1 MSRTQLVVRSNTKMD
16 LSIYTLVMG
25 MVLCFTVPL
34 LVVTCI
40 LVYIVWSR
48 NYNNDNL
55 SKKTKAA
62 ILSTEA
68 LSHTAISHV
77 NSHSNSMLIWNNRT
91 NVTSFMEQTEMFL
104 LKSVVMSTLRRLMR
118 SDPGLS
124 ELSRIP
130 TKLTNAVIMLNPVI
144 KNPAIEYTN
153 ECDIDEK

>member
-1 MSRTQLVVRSNTKMD
+1 MSRTQLVVRSNTNMD

-48 NYNNDNL
+48 HYNNDNL

-62 ILSTEA
+62 MLSTEA